1 MVVRHGSREED
12 RIRTVADT
20 SDIPALERMLG
31 DWLASHGWSRSR
43 WYEFRADFRSDGKP
57 VTVRAG

>member
-31 DWLASHGWSRSR
+31 DWLRKESWSRSR
-43 WYEFRADFRSDGKP
+43 WDEFRADFKSDGKT
-57 VTVRAG
+57 VTVRAA